1 MPEMKP
7 PANWTPA
14 SAERAAAARAAAAS
28 GGRETA
34 ATGPASGE
42 APALGEFLAKWR
54 AREPEMALGELFCPP
69 VLRPRFRAWG
79 VLLHE
84 LREVAFELSEPRV
97 QVVKG
102 GWWAEELLAIEA
114 GRPRHPVSHALADV
128 RADWRGLARALPRGG
143 EDDDARPGSADA
155 AFAQLAPLAE
165 ALLRVED
172 AVFGHDA
179 PRADADAREALVAH
193 LLLERL
199 RVGLASGDAGRV
211 PLAVLARHGLTRAQL
226 AEPAGAPALRDWA
239 AEVAA
244 RLPRRLPGATAFRRV
259 RASFDRQRLE
269 ALAAGRGAFEPR
281 GPGAVWRAWRAA
293 RGGRT

>member
-7 PANWTPA
+7 PAGWTPG
-14 SAERAAAARAAAAS
+14 AAPAARP
-28 GGRETA
+28 G
-34 ATGPASGE
+34 
-42 APALGEFLAKWR
+42 APDAQAMAEFLAKWR
-54 AREPEMALGELFCPP
+54 AREPEMALGELFCAP

-84 LREVAFELSEPRV
+84 LREVGFELSEPRV
-97 QVVKG
+97 QAVKG
-102 GWWAEELLAIEA
+102 GWWAEELLAIDA
-114 GRPRHPVSHALADV
+114 GRPRHPVSHALQDV
-128 RADWRGLARALPRGG
+128 RADWRGLARALPLGG
-143 EDDDARPGSADA
+143 EDDARPGSEDA
-155 AFAQLAPLAE
+155 ALAQLAPFAE

-172 AVFGHDA
+172 LVFGREAPAGDA
-179 PRADADAREALVAH
+179 EAREALGVH

-226 AEPAGAPALRDWA
+226 LEPAGAPALRDWA
-239 AEVAA
+239 AALAA
-244 RLPRRLPGATAFRRV
+244 RLPRRLPGATGFRRV

>member
-14 SAERAAAARAAAAS
+14 SAERAAAAR
-28 GGRETA
+28 ETA
-34 ATGPASGE
+34 ATGASAGGGAPGE

-54 AREPEMALGELFCPP
+54 AREPEMALGELFCTP

-97 QVVKG
+97 QAVKG

-114 GRPRHPVSHALADV
+114 GRPRHPVSHALVDV
-128 RADWRGLARALPRGG
+128 RADWRGLARALPLGG

-172 AVFGHDA
+172 VAFGHDA
-179 PRADADAREALVAH
+179 PRADADAREALTTH

-199 RVGLASGDAGRV
+199 RVGLASSDAGRV
-211 PLAVLARHGLTRAQL
+211 PLAVLARHGLTRGQL
-226 AEPAGAPALRDWA
+226 VDPAGEPALRDWA
-239 AEVAA
+239 ATLAA
-244 RLPRRLPGATAFRRV
+244 RLPRRLPAATAYRRV

-293 RGGRT
+293 RSGRT